1 MIFYFFYPYNK
12 KLFLVSICIPFIFLF
27 FFRLL
32 FNNYYEFNVPDYQLH
47 ETLDF
52 SFEYLLNGTVLISEE
67 LVKGLFKNLILF
79 ISYIFIILNIILK
92 RKDIFYRFQATQGL
106 FFVIFLY
113 CAFLF
118 NLPDVELQVKASLD
132 RVLFVLSGSLLI
144 SFNYYLAREFK
155 FLKK

>member
-1 MIFYFFYPYNK
+1 
-12 KLFLVSICIPFIFLF
+12 
-27 FFRLL
+27 
-32 FNNYYEFNVPDYQLH
+32 VPDYQLH

-52 SFEYLLNGTVLISEE
+52 SFEYLLKGTVLISEE

-79 ISYIFIILNIILK
+79 VSYIFIILNIVLN
-92 RKDIFYRFQATQGL
+92 RKNIFYRFQAVQGL
-106 FFVIFLY
+106 FFIIFLY

-118 NLPDVELQVKASLD
+118 NLPDVELQVKASID

-144 SFNYYLAREFK
+144 SFNYYLVREFK